1 MLLAFALGAVQ
12 YSGPLYHPVN
22 VMLVLALDSA
32 GSACSAAVLRAGVV
46 VARRRA
52 LMARGQS
59 EVLVPMVGDVMNEA
73 GLTFDQ
79 LDLLAASVGPGAFT
93 GIRIGL
99 ATARALALAAG
110 KPLAGI
116 RTTDAIAAATDPDQR
131 RGCLVMVVME
141 SRRAELW
148 VQCYDDTLTALGPI
162 QALTPQQ
169 AATAAGDGAVV
180 LAGDGAG
187 LVAPLLPQALLAP
200 GCDHVDAV
208 QVARL
213 AMQGWPDA
221 VLPPAPLYLR
231 DADVTLACA

>member
-1 MLLAFALGAVQ
+1 
-12 YSGPLYHPVN
+12 
-22 VMLVLALDSA
+22 MLVLALDSA
-32 GSACSAAVLRAGVV
+32 GSACSAAVLRDGVV

-59 EVLVPMVGDVMNEA
+59 EVLVPMVGDVMKDA
-73 GLTFDQ
+73 GLTFDH

-99 ATARALALAAG
+99 ATARALALAAA

-131 RGCLVMVVME
+131 RNRLVMVVME

-169 AATAAGDGAVV
+169 AAAVGAGAVL

-187 LVAPLLPQALLAP
+187 LVAPLLPQAMLAHD
-200 GCDHVDAV
+200 CDHVDAV

-213 AMQGWPDA
+213 AAQGWPDA
-221 VLPPAPLYLR
+221 VLPPEPLYLR

>member
-1 MLLAFALGAVQ
+1 MLI
-12 YSGPLYHPVN
+12 
-22 VMLVLALDSA
+22 LALDSA
-32 GSACSAAVLRAGVV
+32 GSACSAAVLRDGIV

-59 EVLVPMVGDVMNEA
+59 EVLIPMVGAVMDEA
-73 GLTFDQ
+73 GLTFEQ

-99 ATARALALAAG
+99 AAARALALAAA

-116 RTTDAIAAATDPDQR
+116 RTTDAIAAATDPGQR
-131 RGCLVMVVME
+131 RGRLVMVVME

-148 VQCYDDTLTALGPI
+148 VQCYDEHLTALGPI
-162 QALTPQQ
+162 RALTPEQ
-169 AATAAGDGAVV
+169 AAAAAAGDGAVL
-180 LAGDGAG
+180 LAGDGAA
-187 LVAPLLPQALLAP
+187 LVAPLLPRAILAAD
-200 GCDHVDAV
+200 CDHVDAV
-208 QVARL
+208 RVAQL
-213 AMQGWPDA
+213 AAQGWPDA

>member
-32 GSACSAAVLRAGVV
+32 GSACSAAVLRDGVV

-59 EVLVPMVGDVMNEA
+59 EVLVPMVGAVMAEA
-73 GLTFDQ
+73 GLSFDQ

-131 RGCLVMVVME
+131 RGRLVMVVME

-148 VQCYDDTLTALGPI
+148 VQCYDDALTALGPI
-162 QALTPQQ
+162 RALTPQQ
-169 AATAAGDGAVV
+169 AAEVANGAVL

-200 GCDHVDAV
+200 DCDHVDAV
-208 QVARL
+208 RVARL
-213 AMQGWPDA
+213 AAQGWPDA
-221 VLPPAPLYLR
+221 VLPPEPLYLR
-231 DADVTLACA
+231 DADVTVACA

>member
-1 MLLAFALGAVQ
+1 
-12 YSGPLYHPVN
+12 
-22 VMLVLALDSA
+22 MLVLALDSA
-32 GSACSAAVLRAGVV
+32 GSACSAAVLRDGVV

-59 EVLVPMVGDVMNEA
+59 EVLVPMVGEVMKEA
-73 GLTFDQ
+73 GLSFDH

-99 ATARALALAAG
+99 ATARALALAAA

-131 RGCLVMVVME
+131 RGRLVMVVME

-169 AATAAGDGAVV
+169 AVAVAGGAVL

-187 LVAPLLPQALLAP
+187 LVAPLLPQAMLARD
-200 GCDHVDAV
+200 CDHVDAV

-213 AMQGWPDA
+213 AAQGWPDA
-221 VLPPAPLYLR
+221 VLPPEPLYLR

>member
-32 GSACSAAVLRAGVV
+32 GSACSAAVLRDGVV

-59 EVLVPMVGDVMNEA
+59 EVLVPMVGDVMKDA
-73 GLTFDQ
+73 GLTFDH

-99 ATARALALAAG
+99 ATARALALAAA

-131 RGCLVMVVME
+131 RNRLVMVVME

-169 AATAAGDGAVV
+169 AAAVGAGAVL

-187 LVAPLLPQALLAP
+187 LVAPLLPQAMLAHD
-200 GCDHVDAV
+200 CDHVDAV

-213 AMQGWPDA
+213 AAQGWPDA
-221 VLPPAPLYLR
+221 VLPPEPLYLR

>member
-1 MLLAFALGAVQ
+1 
-12 YSGPLYHPVN
+12 
-22 VMLVLALDSA
+22 MLVLALDSA
-32 GSACSAAVLRAGVV
+32 GSACSAAVLRDGIV

-59 EVLVPMVGDVMNEA
+59 EALIPMVGAVMDEA
-73 GLTFDQ
+73 GLTFEQ

-99 ATARALALAAG
+99 ATARALALAAA

-116 RTTDAIAAATDPDQR
+116 RTTDAIAAATDPGQR

-148 VQCYDDTLTALGPI
+148 VQCYDEHLTALGPI
-162 QALTPQQ
+162 RALTPEQ
-169 AATAAGDGAVV
+169 AATAAGDGAVL
-180 LAGDGAG
+180 LAGDGAA
-187 LVAPLLPQALLAP
+187 VVVPLLPRALLAA

-208 QVARL
+208 KVAQL
-213 AMQGWPDA
+213 AAQGWPEA
-221 VLPPAPLYLR
+221 VLPPEPLYLR